1 MELVCI
7 WRLLHETALRLALG
21 FLGQLARVVFAIYE
35 FVLDAL
41 VIRRLEFEE
50 LLFRVAGS

>member
-41 VIRRLEFEE
+41 VIRRLELEE